1 MTPPSIIEPAS
12 FTYDATDSSAP
23 RSSKGSS
30 SSVRVG
36 NTNGTLPSVN
46 NVQATANN
54 NRTGSVTTAQ
64 NPLYEK
70 STAYPNNQHYDSAFN
85 RCSPDGKDS
94 ESVMLGDKDKSQQL
108 ATVNNNNSQKLG
120 NEISTEFFSAS
131 NDNGQINVQVTVL
144 VGEFYF
150 ILV

>member
-1 MTPPSIIEPAS
+1 MTPPNIIEPAS
-12 FTYDATDSSAP
+12 FTYDATDSTGP
-23 RSSKGSS
+23 RSSKGSAA
-30 SSVRVG
+30 SVRVG
-36 NTNGTLPSVN
+36 STNGSIPSVN
-46 NVQATANN
+46 SAQPATNN

-70 STAYPNNQHYDSAFN
+70 STAYPNHQHYDSALN
-85 RCSPDGKDS
+85 RCSPEGKDS
-94 ESVMLGDKDKSQQL
+94 ESVLLAEKDKTQQL

-150 ILV
+150 DFV